1 MVQVP
6 QCSLLLCVAVLG
18 DTSVWPVDHSQFSVV
33 EAVPDDNLH
42 AEESVA
48 DVAVNNVIQSEK
60 IKYMEHEYI
69 IEEEDIITP
78 SPTKVDD
85 IPVTVGGRR
94 FFRSCHGKCVQKT
107 CLPVLKIS
115 VYTTCVENCRESC
128 L

>member
-1 MVQVP
+1 MVQVL

-18 DTSVWPVDHSQFSVV
+18 NTSVWPVDDSQFSVV

-42 AEESVA
+42 A

-85 IPVTVGGRR
+85 MQVTVGGRR
-94 FFRSCHGKCVQKT
+94 FFRSCHGKCVQRT

>member
-42 AEESVA
+42 AEESVP
-48 DVAVNNVIQSEK
+48 VNNVIQSEK

-85 IPVTVGGRR
+85 MQVTVGGRR
-94 FFRSCHGKCVQKT
+94 FFRSCHGKCVQRS
-107 CLPVLKIS
+107 CLPVQQIS
-115 VYTTCVENCRESC
+115 VYSACVDKCRHSC